1 MSAILFIIISY
12 LIGSISGSL
21 LLGKFINVD
30 IRKMGSGNAGG
41 TNALRSIGPW
51 FALGTILIDIFKGY
65 FPVILFPQYIDLYNI
80 ELLQVLF
87 GIATVIGHVYPIYYG
102 FKGGKGAGTLIGVV
116 LAIFPI
122 SILYILPIWIIIL
135 ICTGYVGLSTMLAGI
150 TLVVITYLKYPFGI
164 LSTFGYFSIIISLF
178 LLYTH
183 KDNIKR
189 MIKGDENKF
198 EKIMIFK
205 RFFSKSS

>member
-1 MSAILFIIISY
+1 M
-12 LIGSISGSL
+12 
-21 LLGKFINVD
+21 
-30 IRKMGSGNAGG
+30 
-41 TNALRSIGPW
+41 
-51 FALGTILIDIFKGY
+51 
-65 FPVILFPQYIDLYNI
+65 
-80 ELLQVLF
+80 QVLF

-122 SILYILPIWIIIL
+122 SISYIVPIWIIIL
-135 ICTGYVGLSTMLAGI
+135 IFTGYVGLSTMLAGI
-150 TLVVITYLKYPFGI
+150 TLVIITCLKYPFGI
-164 LSTFGYFSIIISLF
+164 LSTFGYFSIGISMF

-205 RFFSKSS
+205 KFFSKSS